1 MSEFQVHYR
10 VSELLKLLGYVL
22 NKRKVQITNINVLI
36 CCTIKILKLILK
48 LSDYEKSRL
57 DLF

>member
-22 NKRKVQITNINVLI
+22 NKRKVQITNINVLV

>member
-10 VSELLKLLGYVL
+10 VSELLKLLEYVL

>member
-22 NKRKVQITNINVLI
+22 NKKLHTFLYAIGVETKNSY
-36 CCTIKILKLILK
+36 CTKIDLK
-48 LSDYEKSRL
+48 SS
-57 DLF
+57 

>member
-22 NKRKVQITNINVLI
+22 NKRKVQITNINVLV

-48 LSDYEKSRL
+48 LSETMKSQ
-57 DLF
+57 D